1 MVLNATF
8 NNISVISW
16 MLVVLVE
23 ETGVF
28 GQNHSHL
35 PQVTDRHQI
44 MLYRV
49 HLTMN
54 AHNYSINIDV
64 ESLMKTVLSML
75 NYKSI

>member
-1 MVLNATF
+1 
-8 NNISVISW
+8 

-23 ETGVF
+23 ETEVF
-28 GQNHSHL
+28 GQNHRHL
-35 PQVTDRHQI
+35 PQATDRHQI

-54 AHNYSINIDV
+54 AQNYSIN
-64 ESLMKTVLSML
+64 SLMKTVLSML

>member
-1 MVLNATF
+1 
-8 NNISVISW
+8 

-28 GQNHSHL
+28 GQNHRHL
-35 PQVTDRHQI
+35 PQATDRHQI

-54 AHNYSINIDV
+54 AQNYSIN
-64 ESLMKTVLSML
+64 SLMKTVLSML

>member
-28 GQNHSHL
+28 GQNHRHL
-35 PQVTDRHQI
+35 PQATGRHQI

-54 AHNYSINIDV
+54 AQNYSINIDV

-75 NYKSI
+75 KYKSI